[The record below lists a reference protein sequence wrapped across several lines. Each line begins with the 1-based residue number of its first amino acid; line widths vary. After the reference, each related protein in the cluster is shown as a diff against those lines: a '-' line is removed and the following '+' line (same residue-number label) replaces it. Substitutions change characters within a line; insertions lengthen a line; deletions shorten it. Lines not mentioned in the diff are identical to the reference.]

1 MDYTALLR
9 TAWGITWRYK
19 YLWVLGLFAAEGGG
33 CSFSSGSPNFGG
45 NTGSSGFGSPS
56 GVEDFFSQ
64 YWALLLALLLGFIVL
79 AIALWVISIIA
90 TGGLIAGT
98 DTAYHE
104 RTDSGLGD
112 AWRAG
117 LRSFW
122 RLLGMWLLI
131 ALMVFLAILLVAL
144 AIGLPIGLAVYRDAD
159 LGAGAIVGVVL
170 FVILLV
176 LIAIPSAIAL
186 QIVSTWANRSLVLEG
201 TGVVA
206 SLRAG
211 WRLFRAN
218 IGVSLMVWLIAV
230 GVSIGMAVA
239 VLIPLAI
246 LAIPIGL
253 MIWRIVVDA
262 NPALWVGLSIAG
274 LVLLVVLSV
283 FKAATTTYF
292 GAYYTVAYRQLTE
305 GAVSTPVAGGGSS
318 DTVTAPWVTQT
329 PAYPASTPPS
339 TPQSTPSAPDLG
351 SAPPSYQPPDIVA
364 PSAPPTPDLG
374 SVTPPSYRP
383 PDPTP
388 PPEV

>member
-33 CSFSSGSPNFGG
+33 CSFSSGSSNFGG
-45 NTGSSGFGSPS
+45 NTGSGGIGSPS
-56 GVEDFFSQ
+56 GIEDFFSQ
-64 YWALLLALLLGFIVL
+64 NWALLLALVLGFIVL
-79 AIALWVISIIA
+79 SIALWVISIIA

-98 DTAYHE
+98 DAAYHE

-112 AWRAG
+112 SWRAG

-131 ALMVFLAILLVAL
+131 ALAVFVVVLLVVL
-144 AIGLPIGLAVYRDAD
+144 VIGLPIGLAIYRDAD

-176 LIAIPSAIAL
+176 LIAIPAGIAL

-211 WRLFRAN
+211 WRLFRSN

-230 GVSIGMAVA
+230 GVSIGTAIA
-239 VLIPLAI
+239 ILIPLAI
-246 LAIPIGL
+246 LAIPIGI
-253 MIWRIVVDA
+253 MIWRIAVDA
-262 NPALWVGLSIAG
+262 NPALWVGLSVVG
-274 LVLLVVLSV
+274 LVLVVVLSV

-305 GAVSTPVAGGGSS
+305 GAISTSTAGGASS
-318 DTVTAPWVTQT
+318 DAVTAPWASQT
-329 PAYPASTPPS
+329 PAYPQSAPP
-339 TPQSTPSAPDLG
+339 APDLG
-351 SAPPSYQPPDIVA
+351 SAEPPSYQPPD
-364 PSAPPTPDLG
+364 PTAPP
-374 SVTPPSYRP
+374 
-383 PDPTP
+383 
-388 PPEV
+388 EA